1 MSLHEANQDS
11 ENIDLDSEESEPTY
25 FAAGLPGFEELKT
38 FKFVSHT
45 DMRPFLWL
53 QSLDEPHISLPVI
66 NCLLVNSEILSS
78 ITDDHLK
85 LIGSSERNLIEPY
98 YVLRVNSA
106 TKVITANT
114 KAPIII
120 DTQTRRGYQVLLD
133 EKGVKVDEPLYNLL
147 KSMDED

>member
-11 ENIDLDSEESEPTY
+11 QNNDLQSEESEPAH
-25 FAAGLPGFEELKT
+25 FAAGLPGFEELKR

-45 DMRPFLWL
+45 DMRPFLL
-53 QSLDEPHISLPVI
+53 LKSLDEPYISLPVI
-66 NCLLVNSEILSS
+66 NCLLVNPNLLSS

-98 YVLRVNSA
+98 YVLKVNTA

-120 DTQTRRGYQVLLD
+120 DTKTRQGYQILLD
-133 EKGVKVDEPLYNLL
+133 EKGVKVDEPLYNLI
-147 KSMDED
+147 KSVDED